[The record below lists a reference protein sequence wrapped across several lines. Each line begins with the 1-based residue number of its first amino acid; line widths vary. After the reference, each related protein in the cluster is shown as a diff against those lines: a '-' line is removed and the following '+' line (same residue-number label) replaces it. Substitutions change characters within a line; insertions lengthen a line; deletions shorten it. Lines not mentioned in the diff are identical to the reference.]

1 MEKDLNEEED
11 FNDQDYGPD
20 EILVPLDTDLSKEYI
35 QKDNPDGDGLFID
48 SNHDGK
54 SAGKNPE
61 NAENVYVEIIRKECI
76 AGNAEKF
83 YIKEKE
89 RIVSILLK
97 SDTTIIE
104 RNNAQRKLQMLEN
117 AYTIFSAGATGNSAK
132 DNFQT
137 NRKSY
142 LVKNILIAV
151 IIFIAAFALAKILLR
166 TNHTPKPIQQ
176 HRSMPVH
183 TN

>member
-1 MEKDLNEEED
+1 MEKDLKEEED
-11 FNDQDYGPD
+11 FNDQDYSAD
-20 EILVPLDTDLSKEYI
+20 EILVPLYQDLPEEYS
-35 QKDNPDGDGLFID
+35 QNDNPNGDGLFID

-61 NAENVYVEIIRKECI
+61 NAENVYVEIIRKECL

-117 AYTIFSAGATGNSAK
+117 AYTIFSAGATGNAT
-132 DNFQT
+132 NA

-151 IIFIAAFALAKILLR
+151 IIFIAAFALAKILSR

>member
-1 MEKDLNEEED
+1 MEKDLKEEED
-11 FNDQDYGPD
+11 FNDQDYSPD

-35 QKDNPDGDGLFID
+35 QKDNPNGDGLFID

-54 SAGKNPE
+54 SSGNNPG

-117 AYTIFSAGATGNSAK
+117 AYTIFSAGATGNAT
-132 DNFQT
+132 NA

-166 TNHTPKPIQQ
+166 TNHTPKPIPQ

>member
-1 MEKDLNEEED
+1 MEKDLKEEED
-11 FNDQDYGPD
+11 FNDQDYSPD
-20 EILVPLDTDLSKEYI
+20 EILVPLDTDLSKEYS

-48 SNHDGK
+48 SNHDGI
-54 SAGKNPE
+54 SAVKNTGT
-61 NAENVYVEIIRKECI
+61 AENIYVDIIRTECL

-89 RIVSILLK
+89 GIVSVLLK
-97 SDTTIIE
+97 SDTSMIE

-117 AYTIFSAGATGNSAK
+117 AYTIFSAGATGNAT
-132 DNFQT
+132 NA

>member
-1 MEKDLNEEED
+1 MEKDLKEEED
-11 FNDQDYGPD
+11 FNDQDYSPD
-20 EILVPLDTDLSKEYI
+20 DILVPLDTDLSKEYI

-117 AYTIFSAGATGNSAK
+117 AYTIFSAGATGNAT
-132 DNFQT
+132 NA

-166 TNHTPKPIQQ
+166 TNHTPKPIPQN
-176 HRSMPVH
+176 RSMSVH